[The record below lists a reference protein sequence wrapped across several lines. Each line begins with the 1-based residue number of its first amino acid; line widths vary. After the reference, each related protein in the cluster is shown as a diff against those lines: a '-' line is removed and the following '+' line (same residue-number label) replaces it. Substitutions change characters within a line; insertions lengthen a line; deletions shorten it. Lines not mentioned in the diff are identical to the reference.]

1 MRTLRFVGV
10 DCGAAF
16 SQSKVTAEGG
26 YRVSRISP
34 IRWYELESHSS
45 LGITSCLGTR
55 TWVPLKQKGSAS
67 I

>member
-1 MRTLRFVGV
+1 MRTSRFVGV

-45 LGITSCLGTR
+45 LGITSFLAHERGL
-55 TWVPLKQKGSAS
+55 PLKQKGSAS

>member
-1 MRTLRFVGV
+1 MTTSRLVGI
-10 DCGAAF
+10 DSGAAF
-16 SQSKVTAEGG
+16 SQSKVTAEGD

-45 LGITSCLGTR
+45 LGIPSRLGTR
-55 TWVPLKQKGSAS
+55 TWVPVEQKGSAS